1 MQQLQHFKTSS
12 QGGDERL
19 KLAITGTT
27 QCVGFAR
34 RWLEINRNLTF
45 SDVNKAADIWSR
57 VTHYKR
63 LSDNRLLAAINYS
76 NGHTQSP
83 QYGDLIIYDSRLCGT
98 GHVAVVTAVNQ
109 NNTISVVEQNFM
121 NRYQPPDEQR
131 QIPFLQTRNG
141 FSLLQQYIVGWKQIS
156 ADES

>member
-1 MQQLQHFKTSS
+1 MQQLQHFKTSL
-12 QGGDERL
+12 QGDDEML

-45 SDVNKAADIWSR
+45 SDVNKAADIWST

-63 LSDNRLLAAINYS
+63 LSDNRLLTTTNYC
-76 NGHTQSP
+76 NGHIKPP

-109 NNTISVVEQNFM
+109 NNTISVVEQNYM
-121 NRYQPPDEQR
+121 NRFQSPDEQR
-131 QIPFLQTRNG
+131 EIPYLETCNG
-141 FSLLQQYIVGWKQIS
+141 FHLQQQYIVGWKHFNKS
-156 ADES
+156 KS